1 MATRWEGICEKVRA
15 GQRLDREE
23 GLYCFEHPDL
33 LELGALARE
42 VKRARTGREVYFNV
56 NRHLNLTNVCV
67 SRCKFCAFG
76 KDPGD
81 AGAYVMSVEEAVRL
95 AREALPLNITEL
107 HVVSGLHPELP
118 FEYYLEVVGALRR
131 EFPGIHIQA
140 FTAVEI
146 QYFSDISGLP
156 VREVLLRLKDAGLG
170 SLPGGGAEILKDE
183 LRVTTCP
190 RKATSAQWLEVHRTA
205 HQLGLRT
212 NCTMLYGHIESRADR
227 IDHMLALREL
237 QDETGGFQAFIPL
250 PFHPENTAMSHLRR
264 TSAVED
270 LRTLAVSRLVLDNI
284 DHIKAFWIMLGI
296 PVAQVS
302 LEFGV
307 DDLDGTV
314 VEERIT
320 HAAGATTEVGIAK
333 EELLRLIRE
342 AGWVPVERDTVYRVV
357 QRFDPEG

>member
-1 MATRWEGICEKVRA
+1 
-15 GQRLDREE
+15 
-23 GLYCFEHPDL
+23 
-33 LELGALARE
+33 
-42 VKRARTGREVYFNV
+42 
-56 NRHLNLTNVCV
+56 
-67 SRCKFCAFG
+67 
-76 KDPGD
+76 
-81 AGAYVMSVEEAVRL
+81 
-95 AREALPLNITEL
+95 
-107 HVVSGLHPELP
+107 
-118 FEYYLEVVGALRR
+118 
-131 EFPGIHIQA
+131 
-140 FTAVEI
+140 
-146 QYFSDISGLP
+146 
-156 VREVLLRLKDAGLG
+156 
-170 SLPGGGAEILKDE
+170 
-183 LRVTTCP
+183 
-190 RKATSAQWLEVHRTA
+190 
-205 HQLGLRT
+205 
-212 NCTMLYGHIESRADR
+212 
-227 IDHMLALREL
+227 
-237 QDETGGFQAFIPL
+237 
-250 PFHPENTAMSHLRR
+250 SHLRR